1 MTAESLYLISAIA
14 VMTAATFMTRLLPF
28 VLLYRVSD
36 HPPLDWLGR
45 FLPPMMMVLLIIY
58 SFRHDAALNSGF
70 LPEVGCL
77 LLVALLHLLF
87 RQALI
92 SIAGGTA
99 AYMLLMQMGAG

>member
-36 HPPLDWLGR
+36 HPLLDWLGR

-58 SFRHDAALNSGF
+58 SFRHDAALSSGF
-70 LPEVGCL
+70 LPEAGCL